1 LESAKETWERALGE
15 LQIHVS
21 KANYIT
27 WLSDSQGISCQDN
40 IFVVG
45 VPNMFVAE
53 WLSTRLHPLVKKT
66 LTNIIGRDVDI
77 QFTVYS
83 EDRSQARPLAY
94 ANQRDGGTSSKA
106 AQYRFNP
113 RYTFDS
119 FIVGDSN
126 RLAYAAALEVAE
138 NPGRAF
144 NPLFLYSPTGQGK
157 THLLHAIG
165 QAATSNGLQVN
176 YTTAERFTNEF
187 VLAVRQKQVE
197 DFRNKFRNVQIFL
210 LDDIQFLANK
220 KQTLQCFFHTF
231 CDLYNNS
238 RQIVIS
244 ADCSPQDIA
253 PAVSNKL
260 RSRLEWGL
268 VVSILSPDF
277 ETRLAIL
284 QAKARDMRTPSLEG
298 VLPIIAEKMHEN
310 VRQLEGTLS
319 YLTAQAKLSGVD
331 ITPETVDMLLTAK
344 CSSPDAR
351 LLLQVVAEYFDL
363 PVEELASKKRDRK
376 TVLARQIAMY
386 LMREENN
393 CSFPQIGKEFGNR
406 NHTTALHSYKKI
418 AKEINDNHKLCSQ
431 VSQIRDKINLRKADM
446 VSSA

>member
-1 LESAKETWERALGE
+1 MESAKEIWERALGE
-15 LQIHVS
+15 LQLNVI

-27 WLSDSQGISCQDN
+27 WLSDSQGISYQDN

-53 WLSTRLHPLVKKT
+53 WLSTRLYPLVKKT
-66 LTNIIGRDVDI
+66 LTNITGRDVDV

-83 EDRSQARPLAY
+83 EDKSQARPLAY

-119 FIVGDSN
+119 FVVGDSN
-126 RLAYAAALEVAE
+126 RLAYAASLEVAE
-138 NPGRAF
+138 NPGQTY
-144 NPLFLYSPTGQGK
+144 NPLFLYSTTGQGK

-165 QAATSNGLQVN
+165 HAAISNKLRVT
-176 YTTAERFTNEF
+176 YTTAEQFTSDF

-231 CDLYNNS
+231 SDLYSNNH
-238 RQIVIS
+238 QIVIS

-253 PAVSNKL
+253 PVIGNKL
-260 RSRLEWGL
+260 RSRLECGL
-268 VVSILSPDF
+268 VVDILPPAF

-284 QAKARDMRTPSLEG
+284 KAKARDMRTPGLEG
-298 VLPIIAEKMHEN
+298 VLQIIAEKMHQN
-310 VRQLEGTLS
+310 VRQLEGALA
-319 YLTAQAKLSGVD
+319 YLTAQAKLSGIG
-331 ITPETVDMLLTAK
+331 ITPKTVNKLLT
-344 CSSPDAR
+344 STTSNQDTR
-351 LLLQVVAEYFDL
+351 LLLQVVADYFNL
-363 PVEELASKKRDRK
+363 SVEELTSKKRDRK
-376 TVLARQIAMY
+376 TALARQIAMY

-393 CSFPQIGKEFGNR
+393 YSFPEIGKELGNR
-406 NHTTALHSYKKI
+406 NHTTALHSYEKI
-418 AKEINDNHKLCSQ
+418 AKEMNVNHKLCN
-431 VSQIRDKINLRKADM
+431 QISEIKNKINLRK
-446 VSSA
+446 VHN